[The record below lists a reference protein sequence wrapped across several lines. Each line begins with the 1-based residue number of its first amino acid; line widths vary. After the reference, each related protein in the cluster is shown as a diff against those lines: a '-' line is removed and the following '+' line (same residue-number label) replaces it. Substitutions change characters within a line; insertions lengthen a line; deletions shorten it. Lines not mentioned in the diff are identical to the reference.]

1 MTPSLQQRESALEP
15 PAPRERSVGELF
27 TALANETSTLVRQEM
42 KLAATEMTQKATY
55 AGKQAAFIAAGSLL
69 AVVSLLALL
78 AALILGLGT
87 VIALWVSALLVGI
100 VIALIAAFLVW
111 RGVMALRQMDV
122 VPKQTLQTIKED
134 KSWVQQQVR

>member
-1 MTPSLQQRESALEP
+1 MTPSLQQRESAM
-15 PAPRERSVGELF
+15 APSTQNERSVGELF
-27 TALANETSTLVRQEM
+27 TELANETSMLVRQEM

-55 AGKQAAFIAAGSLL
+55 AGKQAAFVGAGALL

-87 VIALWVSALLVGI
+87 MIALWVSALLVGI
-100 VIALIAAFLVW
+100 VVGVIAAVLVW
-111 RGVMALRQMDV
+111 KGATALRQVDV
-122 VPKQTLQTIKED
+122 VPKQTIQTIKED

>member
-1 MTPSLQQRESALEP
+1 MTPPLQQRESALEP
-15 PAPRERSVGELF
+15 SAPRERSVGELF
-27 TALANETSTLVRQEM
+27 TELANETSTLVRQEM
-42 KLAATEMTQKATY
+42 KLAATEMTRKATY
-55 AGKQAAFIAAGSLL
+55 AGKQAAFIGAGSLL

-87 VIALWVSALLVGI
+87 MIALWVSALLVGI
-100 VIALIAAFLVW
+100 VVALIAVGLVW
-111 RGVMALRQMDV
+111 KGAMALRQIDV